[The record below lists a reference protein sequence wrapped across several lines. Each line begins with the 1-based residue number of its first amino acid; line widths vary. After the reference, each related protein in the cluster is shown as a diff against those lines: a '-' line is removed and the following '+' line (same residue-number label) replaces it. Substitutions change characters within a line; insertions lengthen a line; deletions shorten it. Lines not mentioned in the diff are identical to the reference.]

1 MENREHTSVV
11 EETDTRLRH
20 ENRTHT
26 VRLVRALGPSS
37 MRETGAMIILA
48 ATPIGNL
55 GDASARLKEIL
66 SQAAVVAAEDT
77 RVTQRLLAGLRIENR
92 PRLIALHDHN
102 ERDRAADLVELA
114 REQDVVVL
122 SDAGMPTVS
131 DPGFHLVETAAAAGV
146 GVTAIPGPSAV
157 LTALAVSGL
166 PTDRF
171 TFEGFLPRKQ
181 GDRLG
186 ALRGLAEERR
196 TMVFFESPNRLAA
209 SLGDLATVFGDDRRV
224 VVCRELT
231 KLFEEV
237 KRGTAAELAGW
248 AAGGVRGEIAVV
260 VAGAPERTVDLAE
273 GVARVLVLVA
283 AGTRLK
289 DAAGQVA
296 EATGLGKR
304 DLYQAALDQR

>member
-1 MENREHTSVV
+1 
-11 EETDTRLRH
+11 
-20 ENRTHT
+20 
-26 VRLVRALGPSS
+26 
-37 MRETGAMIILA
+37 MIILA

-55 GDASARLKEIL
+55 KDASLRLIEVL
-66 SQAAVVAAEDT
+66 GSASVVAAEDT
-77 RVTQRLLAGLRIENR
+77 RVTQRLLAGLGIENR

-102 ERDRAADLVELA
+102 ERDKAAELVELA

-131 DPGFHLVETAAAAGV
+131 DPGFHLVEAAAAAGV
-146 GVTAIPGPSAV
+146 AVTALPGPSAV
-157 LTALAVSGL
+157 VTALAVSGL

-181 GDRLG
+181 GERLSTFR
-186 ALRGLAEERR
+186 ALVSEPR
-196 TMVFFESPNRLAA
+196 TMVFFESPNRIAA
-209 SLGDLATVFGDDRRV
+209 SLADLATVLGDDRRV

-237 KRGTAAELAGW
+237 KRGTAAELAAW
-248 AAGGVRGEIAVV
+248 AADGVRGEIAVV
-260 VAGAPERTVDLAE
+260 VAGAEARTVDLE
-273 GVARVLVLVA
+273 TGVTQVLALVA

-289 DAAGQVA
+289 DAAGEVA

-304 DLYQAALDQR
+304 DLYQAALDRK